1 MTAVL
6 TYPIKFNSDLSDIP
20 KDFKKLLDFAY
31 KEKYDELYE
40 ENAGNVLLED
50 ICLKI
55 VSQLKDKDKL
65 LTYQRYLFMALIMS
79 DAVNPTV
86 KIYLPKDNRTQKI
99 FQIIDSQLM
108 NKRLIS
114 SKKNIESILKN
125 LFPEISIGIQE
136 VDEAFDVFKNLL
148 KMLEPLQSQN
158 ALLEI
163 LDDCFQGYAV
173 FPCSENRRDLFNWWL
188 LDVVPAVWK
197 LEDPKKIYTIN
208 GFQNYADI

>member
-50 ICLKI
+50 ICLEI

-86 KIYLPKDNRTQKI
+86 KIYLPNDNRTQKI

-108 NKRLIS
+108 NKRLTS
-114 SKKNIESILKN
+114 SKKNIESIL
-125 LFPEISIGIQE
+125 
-136 VDEAFDVFKNLL
+136 
-148 KMLEPLQSQN
+148 
-158 ALLEI
+158 
-163 LDDCFQGYAV
+163 
-173 FPCSENRRDLFNWWL
+173 
-188 LDVVPAVWK
+188 
-197 LEDPKKIYTIN
+197 
-208 GFQNYADI
+208 